1 MDVKVG
7 LPRDGEEEPVLEG
20 ECVADL
26 VSETFVEVEGDNLGD
41 LEGNGE

>member
-1 MDVKVG
+1 VDVKVD
-7 LPRDGEEEPVLEG
+7 LPQDGEEEPVLER

-41 LEGNGE
+41 LEGKGE